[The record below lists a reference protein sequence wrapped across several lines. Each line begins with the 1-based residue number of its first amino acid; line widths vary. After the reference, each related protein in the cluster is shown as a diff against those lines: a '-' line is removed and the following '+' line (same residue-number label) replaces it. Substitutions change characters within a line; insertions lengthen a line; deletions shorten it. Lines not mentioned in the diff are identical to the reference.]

1 MAAAET
7 TPLPPAEPTLP
18 GADLNTS
25 TGKSGFLVVC
35 KTASHVQFFDPVSF
49 ALIDEIRLPEFPHE
63 VVLSPDRAKAYVSI
77 YGTGVIGANLQPG
90 TQIAVIDLATRKL
103 DGFIDLAPFL
113 APHGMMFDRSGM
125 LWATAES
132 SNSIVVVDPRRG
144 VVVGDVTIGSQRTH
158 WLAITPDGSKIYA
171 PHRALTHVS
180 VVDVATRQVVKRI
193 PNFIYECQGIA
204 VAPDGNRIYQASS
217 ARPRV
222 DIIDPR
228 TDTVAGSIT
237 VAEIVDAPPQLT
249 RLRVT
254 PDNRHLVMTFHVTGQ
269 AAVFDTEDLRRQH
282 VFASGK
288 GTMGIAFQDAGS
300 KAFVTNHDEGSISI
314 IDLEGMRIEGK
325 IPTRMGPEMIACY

>member
-1 MAAAET
+1 VAALDNGL
-7 TPLPPAEPTLP
+7 LPPAEPTLP
-18 GADLNTS
+18 GADVNAS
-25 TGKSGFLVVC
+25 TGKTGFLVVC
-35 KTASHVQFFDPVSF
+35 KTASFVQFFDPGSF

-63 VVLSPDRAKAYVSI
+63 VVLAPDRRTAYVSI

-90 TQIAVIDLATRKL
+90 TRIAVIDLATRRL
-103 DGFIDLAPFL
+103 AGFIELAPFL
-113 APHGMMFDRSGM
+113 APHGMMFDRSGF

-144 VVVGDVTIGSQRTH
+144 AVVADVPIGSQRTH
-158 WLAITPDGSKIYA
+158 WLAITPDGSKIYT
-171 PHRALTHVS
+171 PHRHLTHVS
-180 VVDVATRQVVKRI
+180 VVDVASRQVVKRI

-204 VAPDGNRIYQASS
+204 AAPDGNRIYQASS

-222 DIIDPR
+222 DIIDPK
-228 TDTVAGSIT
+228 TDTVVGSAT

-269 AAVFDTEDLRRQH
+269 AAVFDTQDLRRQH

-288 GTMGIAFQDAGS
+288 GTMGIAFQDEGS

-314 IDLEGMRIEGK
+314 IDLEAMRIDGR

>member
-1 MAAAET
+1 MAATEP

-18 GADLNTS
+18 GADPNTS
-25 TGKSGFLVVC
+25 TGTSGFLVVC
-35 KTASHVQFFDPVSF
+35 KTASFVQFFDPASF
-49 ALIDEIRLPEFPHE
+49 DLIDEIRLPEFPHE
-63 VVLSPDRAKAYVSI
+63 VVLSPDRTKAYVSI
-77 YGTGVIGANLQPG
+77 YGTGVIGANIQPG
-90 TQIAVIDLATRKL
+90 TQIAVIDLASRKL
-103 DGFIDLAPFL
+103 DGFIELAPFL
-113 APHGMMFDRSGM
+113 APHGMMFDRAGM

-132 SNSIVVVDPRRG
+132 SNSIVIVDPVRG
-144 VVVGDVTIGSQRTH
+144 EVVGDVAIGSQRTH
-158 WLAITPDGSKIYA
+158 WLAITPDGGKLYA

-180 VVDVATRQVVKRI
+180 VVDVATRQIIKRI

-222 DIIDPR
+222 EIIDPKM
-228 TDTVAGSIT
+228 DTVAGSIT
-237 VAEIVDAPPQLT
+237 VAAMPDVPPQLT

-269 AAVFDTEDLRRQH
+269 AAVFETQDLQRQH
-282 VFASGK
+282 VFAAGK
-288 GTMGIAFQDAGS
+288 GTMGIAFQDHGS

-314 IDLEGMRIEGK
+314 IDLAGMQIEGK